1 MNARVRFCTRN
12 ISRQPGKSGI
22 TGFTLIELMVVVVI
36 IAILGAIAMPI
47 YADYTTRSKIPDATA
62 ALANKRAR
70 MELFYDNNRTYVG
83 APECDADSTTSKYFS
98 FSCTTELADSYVLEA
113 VGTDSMAGFVY
124 TIDQSNAKAT
134 TSTPDGWSDNSA
146 CWVIRKDGS
155 C

>member
-1 MNARVRFCTRN
+1 MNARVRRSTRN
-12 ISRQPGKSGI
+12 IGRQPRKSGI

-36 IAILGAIAMPI
+36 ISILGAIALPI
-47 YADYTTRSKIPDATA
+47 YAEYTTRGKIPEATS

-70 MELFYDNNRTYVG
+70 LELYFDNNRTYVG
-83 APECDADSTTSKYFS
+83 APECDADSTTSKYFTFACS
-98 FSCTTELADSYVLEA
+98 TELADAYVLEA
-113 VGTDSMAGFVY
+113 VGTGSMDGFTF

-134 TSTPDGWSDNSA
+134 TSVPGGWSTNAA